1 MIVFWI
7 VLSVIE
13 LLVIIAGVIFF
24 IIEGKNKKL

>member
-24 IIEGKNKKL
+24 IIEENNFL